1 MMYLLDTDTCIEL
14 LRGNPKTIEHIQA
27 VSPDDVAI
35 SAITRYELTHGLL
48 RCQPKRQA
56 SQRAKLD
63 QLLDHLHE
71 IPFAR
76 ATAECAARLRT
87 ELESEG
93 TPIGPMDTL
102 IAATALE
109 STLTLVTGNEREF
122 SRINQLKT
130 ENWIR

>member
-1 MMYLLDTDTCIEL
+1 MKYLLDTDTCIEL
-14 LRGNPKTIEHIQA
+14 LRGNPITIERIQA
-27 VSPDDVAI
+27 RSPDDVAI
-35 SAITRYELTHGLL
+35 SAITRYELSYGIL
-48 RCQPKRQA
+48 RCQPKRQKA
-56 SQRAKLD
+56 QRAKLN

-76 ATAECAARLRT
+76 ATAECAALIRT

-102 IAATALE
+102 IAATAIE
-109 STLTLVTGNEREF
+109 TKLTLVTGNEREF
-122 SRINQLKT
+122 ARINSLEI